1 MEKPDPFLVGLI
13 GFATTAIAFL
23 WGVLTHGV
31 LMAISNGGFFQDR
44 QLAIVGYGIVFVPPV
59 LLALV
64 LGFLPIPALYRRAAG
79 AGTILGTL
87 VTLGLI
93 SPYH

>member
-1 MEKPDPFLVGLI
+1 MEKPEPLLVGLI
-13 GFATTAIAFL
+13 GFATTSIAFL
-23 WGVLTHGV
+23 WSGLTHGV
-31 LMAISNGGFFQDR
+31 LMLISNGGFFQDR
-44 QLAIVGYGIVFVPPV
+44 QLAVVGYGIVFAPPF
-59 LLALV
+59 LLAL
-64 LGFLPIPALYRRAAG
+64 LLSFLPIPALYRRAAG